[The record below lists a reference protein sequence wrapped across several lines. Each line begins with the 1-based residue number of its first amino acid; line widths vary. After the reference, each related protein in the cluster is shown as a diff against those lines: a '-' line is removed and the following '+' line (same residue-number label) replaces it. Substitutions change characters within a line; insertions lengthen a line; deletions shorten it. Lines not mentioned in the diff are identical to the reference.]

1 MTKNLGHPS
10 DHLGWISRSPGWI
23 IGCLGRPVILEAGHT
38 APLQHR
44 PPPHCPPIQ
53 GSDQFMNW
61 IGIDNQF
68 NSIQHE
74 LNWNWIE
81 RFWIGIELELKTWTD
96 RNWSIQS
103 IHFQFNSSFYK
114 VKHFLYAILWKLQ
127 CDKQP
132 HVSKHTRMLHCVFPV
147 WGLQGSLDIKGW
159 PLHQLFWDIS
169 SALTH

>member
-1 MTKNLGHPS
+1 MPSSGMPCNFFKFLLFLTVNFSNLWCYYGTKQMLCLIIHCGIMTPYG
-10 DHLGWISRSPGWI
+10 
-23 IGCLGRPVILEAGHT
+23 
-38 APLQHR
+38 
-44 PPPHCPPIQ
+44 Q

-81 RFWIGIELELKTWTD
+81 RFWIGIESELKTWTD

-132 HVSKHTRMLHCVFPV
+132 HVSKHTHMLHCVFPV

>member
-1 MTKNLGHPS
+1 MKLPS
-10 DHLGWISRSPGWI
+10 VNTTRPHWWLVS
-23 IGCLGRPVILEAGHT
+23 IGSGNDL
-38 APLQHR
+38 
-44 PPPHCPPIQ
+44 Q

-103 IHFQFNSSFYK
+103 IHFKFNSSFYK